1 MASRKNAALT
11 LLPDTIISIARARKI
26 LGPKFAYLTD
36 RQIADMVNGFDQMA
50 LRIIRHG
57 SKIKQKRV
65 V

>member
-1 MASRKNAALT
+1 MAGQKRALT
-11 LLPDTIISIARARKI
+11 ELLPDTIIPIARARKI

-50 LRIIRHG
+50 LRIIRNG
-57 SKIKQKRV
+57 SKVKQKRV